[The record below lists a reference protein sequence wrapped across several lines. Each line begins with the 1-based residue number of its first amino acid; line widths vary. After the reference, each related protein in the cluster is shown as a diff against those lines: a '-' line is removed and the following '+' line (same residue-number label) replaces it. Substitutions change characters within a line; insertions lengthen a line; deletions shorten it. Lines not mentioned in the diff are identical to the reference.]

1 MNTYDEAARWVA
13 LSAIPGLGSDSY
25 RKLLAAFGQPELIFS
40 ASYQSLSGVVAPA
53 IASRIVEGFV
63 PPPGLAEWLTDPAN
77 CVVTLA
83 DEAYPK
89 ALLEIPDPPPLLYL
103 KGRIEFLNQPAL
115 AVVGSRNATPQGM
128 ATAKAF
134 ARTLSDAGLCIIS
147 GLALGIDAAAHRG
160 GLEGASSSMAV
171 VGTGLDIVYPARN
184 RQLAHEI
191 AQRGALVSEFPLETP
206 AIGANFPRRNRIIS
220 GLGLGCLIVEAALP
234 SGSLITA
241 RFALEQGRE
250 VFAIPGSIHSPHS
263 RGCHALIKQGAKL
276 VECADDILQELN
288 LPLPQFSVEPAPS
301 AKLDAETGKILE
313 ALGFAP
319 SSIDSLCER
328 SGLRAE
334 VVTGVLLNLELDGLA
349 ASLPGG
355 FYQRLPRSR

>member
-1 MNTYDEAARWVA
+1 M
-13 LSAIPGLGSDSY
+13 S
-25 RKLLAAFGQPELIFS
+25 EL
-40 ASYQSLSGVVAPA
+40 VAPA
-53 IASRIVEGFV
+53 IASRIAEGFG

-77 CVVTLA
+77 RVITLA
-83 DEAYPK
+83 DDAYPK
-89 ALLEIPDPPPLLYL
+89 ALLEIPDPPPFLYL
-103 KGRIEFLNQPAL
+103 KGRVDFLSQRAL
-115 AVVGSRNATPQGM
+115 AVVGSRNATPQGV
-128 ATAKAF
+128 ATAEAF
-134 ARTLSDAGLCIIS
+134 ARSLSDAGLCIVS
-147 GLALGIDAAAHRG
+147 GLALGIDASAHRG
-160 GLEGASSSMAV
+160 GLAGASSSIAV

-184 RQLAHEI
+184 RQLAHEL
-191 AQRGALVSEFPLETP
+191 AQHGALISEFALGTP

-220 GLGLGCLIVEAALP
+220 GLGLGCLIVEAALR

-250 VFAIPGSIHSPHS
+250 VFAVPGSIHSPHS
-263 RGCHALIKQGAKL
+263 RGCHSLIKEGAKL

-288 LPLPQFSVEPAPS
+288 LPSACSDAASAPA
-301 AKLDAETGKILE
+301 AQLNAETRKVLD

-334 VVTGVLLNLELDGLA
+334 VVIGVLLNLELDGMV

-355 FYQRLPRSR
+355 FYQRLHRSTHG